1 MKNRDD
7 IVRHLTA
14 KFGSEHRLTN
24 AMVIETF
31 DYIKQTL
38 IDGEIV
44 RITHFGMFQAVQ
56 RQPHLIMGYSGG
68 GFTSYQTTSLRNVI
82 KFRPFRTL
90 NDLAN

>member
-7 IVRHLTA
+7 IVRHMTA

-24 AMVIETF
+24 AIVIETF
-31 DYIKQTL
+31 DYIRQTL
-38 IDGEIV
+38 LAGESV
-44 RITHFGMFQAVQ
+44 RITHFGMFQVVE

-68 GFTSYQTTSLRNVI
+68 GLTSYQTTSLRNVI